1 MRKRRDGGKCDFHS
15 LSLSLSPPC
24 LCLENSVD
32 QWSSAFVISTPFCLF
47 PCKLFQAQASLVASL
62 KRENGDV
69 SFLPRTSC
77 AKKLPAGVQKI
88 LHCLLIQCP
97 VVMPSA
103 ICAKTL
109 PKIQCPVQIV
119 QRHCLLIQCPVVCL
133 LNELPCSCCLLLWTA
148 VLKVHVECVCWFFT
162 EISIFAPWRCCFNS
176 MKAFLLL
183 TSQCTCQ
190 VCSVVFDQQNASS
203 CVFVIVIVCDVF

>member
-1 MRKRRDGGKCDFHS
+1 MWFSLTESFTVTSLPLLRKQCGPVK
-15 LSLSLSPPC
+15 LSLCYLNSFLLVSVQAVSSTGLPC
-24 LCLENSVD
+24 GELE
-32 QWSSAFVISTPFCLF
+32 
-47 PCKLFQAQASLVASL
+47 
-62 KRENGDV
+62 KREWRRL
-69 SFLPRTSC
+69 FLAQNKLCKETACWC
-77 AKKLPAGVQKI
+77 AKI
-88 LHCLLIQCP
+88 FHCLLIQCP

-109 PKIQCPVQIV
+109 PMIQYPVQFV
-119 QRHCLLIQCPVVCL
+119 QRRCLLIQCPVVCL
-133 LNELPCSCCLLLWTA
+133 LNELPCSCCLLLLWTA
-148 VLKVHVECVCWFFT
+148 LLKVHVECVCWFFT